1 MDFQART
8 VAQGMSEILADVIA
22 GEVIAH
28 GKIDFAAGNAGL
40 DEGYAQLLPFQDEI
54 IEILLGLRRLAD
66 DDSPGDVRMVAFPDS
81 TEIEGN
87 KITGFDDFR
96 AGRTVRHG
104 RTPA

>member
-40 DEGYAQLLPFQDEI
+40 DEGYAQLLPS
-54 IEILLGLRRLAD
+54 RMRL
-66 DDSPGDVRMVAFPDS
+66 
-81 TEIEGN
+81 
-87 KITGFDDFR
+87 
-96 AGRTVRHG
+96 
-104 RTPA
+104 